1 MGRLVISVL
10 IIGDEP
16 NGGFAQVDRVAQPL
30 GFAVLGQ
37 SRSAAEAMRQLR
49 HSKIDLVLLDIDFPD
64 IGGVELLRMIRS
76 HGYTSDVVA
85 AIRGDNP
92 AALRSSLC
100 YGVLYYLVKPI
111 SFTVMRQGLK
121 RYCAYRD
128 RLARCGQFVVQA
140 EVDDLL
146 ASLRERDHGH
156 LPKGVCAETLDSV
169 VGELC
174 AADGCISLSATEI
187 ARMVGASRGTARRYL
202 EYLADMG
209 LARRDLRYGCPGR
222 PEVRYRWRR
231 SPRQEHV
238 SAIVELSVAAH

>member
-1 MGRLVISVL
+1 VISVL
-10 IIGDEP
+10 IIEDEL
-16 NGGFAQVDRVAQPL
+16 NGGFAQVDRVARPL
-30 GFAVLGQ
+30 GFAVLGK
-37 SRSAAEAMRQLR
+37 SRSAADAMRQLGR
-49 HSKIDLVLLDIDFPD
+49 SKIDLVLLDIDSPD
-64 IGGVELLRMIRS
+64 ISGTELLRMIRS
-76 HGYTSDVVA
+76 HGYTNDVIA
-85 AIRGDNP
+85 AIRGNNP
-92 AALRSSLC
+92 AALRASVC

-111 SFTVMRQGLK
+111 SFTIMRQGLK

-146 ASLRERDHGH
+146 ASLRERDHAR

-174 AADGCISLSATEI
+174 AADGCISLSATEM
-187 ARMVGASRGTARRYL
+187 ARVMGASRGTARRYL
-202 EYLADMG
+202 EYLADRG

-238 SAIVELSVAAH
+238 SAFVELSVATN